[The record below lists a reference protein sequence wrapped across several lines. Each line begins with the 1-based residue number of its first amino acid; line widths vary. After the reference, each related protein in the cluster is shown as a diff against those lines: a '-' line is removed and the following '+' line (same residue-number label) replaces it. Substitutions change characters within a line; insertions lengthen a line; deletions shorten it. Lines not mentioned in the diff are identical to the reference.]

1 MFLTFLNS
9 CDKRFNKFCM
19 HEIQHHAPSSDLCKP
34 TSIKLIIIVI
44 NASHGENVQFPTEHS
59 AIFDTQKYIYC
70 SLDVLRNA

>member
-1 MFLTFLNS
+1 MFYLNVLTFLNS

-59 AIFDTQKYIYC
+59 AIFAHKNTC
-70 SLDVLRNA
+70 TAV